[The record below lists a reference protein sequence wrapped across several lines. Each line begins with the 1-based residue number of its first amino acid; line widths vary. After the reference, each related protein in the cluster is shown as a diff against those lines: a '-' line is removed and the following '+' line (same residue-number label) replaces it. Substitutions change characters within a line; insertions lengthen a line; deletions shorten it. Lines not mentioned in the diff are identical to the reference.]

1 MYMIICIFIAYRSV
15 EVGEAG
21 EEEDEWV
28 EAGGGGEGP
37 SVRMANV
44 EGYQI
49 GHRVQM
55 DWLS

>member
-1 MYMIICIFIAYRSV
+1 MIIGIFIAYRSV

-28 EAGGGGEGP
+28 EAGRGGEGP